1 MTVDWSRLGPQGLDF
16 FGSMSASV
24 SHEIKNV
31 LAVVNENAG
40 LLEDMLAR
48 AAQGGEVDPERLS
61 QLTRRI
67 QSNIGRGDTIVKRMN
82 RFAHSVDQLQSDV
95 GVAELCDLMVAM
107 SHRLASQQ
115 QVRLAAQP
123 GDYVTIHTWPYFLE
137 HLFFLCLSFAL
148 EKAGKDSEVAVST
161 GKDEQGAW
169 ISINGVASPP
179 DKSWL
184 EAVDPLLQALQA
196 SVTHSHDTNSL
207 IVRLP
212 FKVQQV

>member
-1 MTVDWSRLGPQGLDF
+1 MTVDWSKLGPQGLDF

-40 LLEDMLAR
+40 LLEDLLVR
-48 AAQGGEVDPERLS
+48 AAQGGEFDSERLF
-61 QLTRRI
+61 QLTQRI
-67 QSNIGRGDTIVKRMN
+67 QANIDRGDTIVKRMN
-82 RFAHSVDQLQSDV
+82 RFAHSVDHLQSDV
-95 GVAELCDLMVAM
+95 EVTDLCDLMIAM
-107 SHRLASQQ
+107 SHRMASQQ
-115 QVRLAAQP
+115 QVSLFTRL
-123 GDYVTIHTWPYFLE
+123 GDPVFIHTWPYFLE
-137 HLFFLCLSFAL
+137 HLVFLCLSFAM

-169 ISINGVASPP
+169 IFLTGVSSPP
-179 DKSWL
+179 DKAWL

-207 IVRLP
+207 VVRLP